1 MMHNA
6 QFIILNASFMIFLFG
21 GEIVILLVENQ
32 KQT

>member
-6 QFIILNASFMIFLFG
+6 QFRMQNASFIIFLFG